1 MTYTGVVLILLALC
15 GIACGEN
22 PSSKSPASTG
32 INNGTAHSAGP
43 NGTSKPQTKS
53 TAAPSKTPNVTLA
66 PNTTATPGNSTAAPG
81 NSTAAPGN
89 STAAPGN
96 STAAPGNSTAAPGN
110 STAAPRNS
118 TTRPTTVTKVP
129 SSKPGNHSSNP
140 NVTPTPKGHGGKK
153 SDRGKW
159 VATGFAIVFF
169 LTTVIMT
176 VLYCRQRR
184 IYRELEGDSSLSRL
198 I

>member
-15 GIACGEN
+15 GIACGYN
-22 PSSKSPASTG
+22 RPSKSPTSTNGTTHSTG
-32 INNGTAHSAGP
+32 PST
-43 NGTSKPQTKS
+43 NGTSKPQTTPTLS
-53 TAAPSKTPNVTLA
+53 TAASSKTPNVTVA
-66 PNTTATPGNSTAAPG
+66 PNTTAT
-81 NSTAAPGN
+81 
-89 STAAPGN
+89 PGN

-118 TTRPTTVTKVP
+118 TTRPTTITNVP

-153 SDRGKW
+153 SDQGKW

>member
-1 MTYTGVVLILLALC
+1 MVVVKHGILHSVRTCYLWHEYQCIVLLT
-15 GIACGEN
+15 ACGEN
-22 PSSKSPASTG
+22 LSSKSPASTG
-32 INNGTAHSAGP
+32 TNNGTAHSTGP

-53 TAAPSKTPNVTLA
+53 TTAPSKTPNVTLA
-66 PNTTATPGNSTAAPG
+66 PNTTAT
-81 NSTAAPGN
+81 PGN

-140 NVTPTPKGHGGKK
+140 NVTPTPKGINNCLLDLGPVNHSLKP
-153 SDRGKW
+153 
-159 VATGFAIVFF
+159 F
-169 LTTVIMT
+169 LCYYGEVWSRNSVIEKE
-176 VLYCRQRR
+176 
-184 IYRELEGDSSLSRL
+184 I
-198 I
+198 